1 MTKLFPEAPLV
12 GTAMQATRESE
23 TARDFLALR
32 RSANKACIGGPG
44 PDPET
49 LDAIL
54 TAATRV
60 PDHRRLSPWRF
71 IILEGDARKAFG
83 EKAAEVHKQENEFA
97 SDADL
102 EATKALPLRAPCVV
116 VLVSSPKDDNK
127 TPVWEQELSAGALGY
142 NLLLSA
148 NAAGYAGVWLTEWIS
163 FSRGINTLLGL
174 SGRER
179 IAGYFYLGKATADPQ
194 ERARPDTATLI
205 SRWQG

>member
-1 MTKLFPEAPLV
+1 
-12 GTAMQATRESE
+12 MQATRESA
-23 TARDFLALR
+23 TAREFLALR
-32 RSANKACIGGPG
+32 RSANKAFIGGPG
-44 PDPET
+44 PDPDK
-49 LDAIL
+49 LDAVL

-71 IILEGDARKAFG
+71 IILEGDARQAFG

-116 VLVSSPKDDNK
+116 VLVSSPKDDNR
-127 TPVWEQELSAGALGY
+127 TPVWEQELSAGALGH

-163 FSRGINTLLGL
+163 FSKGIDQVLGL
-174 SGRER
+174 SSRER

-194 ERARPDTATLI
+194 ERARPDPADLI

>member
-1 MTKLFPEAPLV
+1 MTKLFPDAPSV

-23 TARDFLALR
+23 TAREFLALR
-32 RSANKACIGGPG
+32 RSANKAFIGGPG
-44 PDPET
+44 PDTDT

-71 IILEGDARKAFG
+71 IILEGDARQAFG
-83 EKAAEVHKQENEFA
+83 EKAAEVHKQENAFA

-102 EATKALPLRAPCVV
+102 EATKVLPLRAPCVV
-116 VLVSSPKDDNK
+116 VLVSSPKDDNR
-127 TPVWEQELSAGALGY
+127 TPVWEQELSAGALGH

-163 FSRGINTLLGL
+163 FSKGIDQVLGL
-174 SGRER
+174 SSRER

-194 ERARPDTATLI
+194 ERARPDPAELI

>member
-1 MTKLFPEAPLV
+1 MTKLFPDAPSV
-12 GTAMQATRESE
+12 GTPMPATRESE
-23 TARDFLALR
+23 AAREFLALR
-32 RSANKACIGGPG
+32 RSANKACISGPA
-44 PDPET
+44 PHAET

-71 IILEGDARKAFG
+71 IILEGDARHAFG

-97 SDADL
+97 TDADL

-127 TPVWEQELSAGALGY
+127 TPVWEQELSAGALGH

-148 NAAGYAGVWLTEWIS
+148 NAAGFAGCWLTEWIS
-163 FSRGINTLLGL
+163 FSKGINELLGL

-194 ERARPDTATLI
+194 ERARPDASEII

>member
-1 MTKLFPEAPLV
+1 
-12 GTAMQATRESE
+12 MQATRESD
-23 TARDFLALR
+23 TAREFLALR
-32 RSANKACIGGPG
+32 RSANKAFIGGPG
-44 PDPET
+44 PDTDT

-54 TAATRV
+54 AAATRV

-71 IILEGDARKAFG
+71 IILEGDARQAFG

-102 EATKALPLRAPCVV
+102 EATKVLPLRAPCVV
-116 VLVSSPKDDNK
+116 VLVSSPKDDNR
-127 TPVWEQELSAGALGY
+127 TPVWEQELSAGALGH

-163 FSRGINTLLGL
+163 FSKGIDQMLGL
-174 SGRER
+174 SSRER

-194 ERARPDTATLI
+194 ERARPDPAELI